1 MKPLF
6 IAAFTA
12 LVCSI
17 CVLLL
22 VSCYAKGSEDV
33 NGTPSESNAGGT
45 ESIDSVESTD
55 SVEGIDSGESTDS
68 TTVTESD
75 GACSAQQI
83 LDDIYNNVT
92 LKNGSIFLT
101 FGARNTLT
109 SENFTKL
116 ILEDQLRL
124 TAGRYSFII
133 DPNILS
139 VLRHNTAYGGIG
151 YGQEW
156 VAAINVCIKDNVT
169 GEVSS
174 PTELVFTLFK
184 SEEGDEYLA
193 STAQAVC
200 TSPAEVTG

>member
-6 IAAFTA
+6 IAALTA

-22 VSCYAKGSEDV
+22 VSCFAKGSDDV
-33 NGTPSESNAGGT
+33 NETPSESNAVGT

-55 SVEGIDSGESTDS
+55 SVESIDS
-68 TTVTESD
+68 TTFTEST
-75 GACSAQQI
+75 APCSAQQI

-92 LKNGSIFLT
+92 LKNGSIFLK

-109 SENFTKL
+109 AENFTKL
-116 ILEDQLRL
+116 IIEDQLKL

-151 YGQEW
+151 YDQEW

-174 PTELVFTLFK
+174 PAELVFTLFK

-193 STAQAVC
+193 ASAQAVC

>member
-6 IAAFTA
+6 IAALTA

-22 VSCYAKGSEDV
+22 VSCFAKGSDDV
-33 NGTPSESNAGGT
+33 NETPSESNAGGT

-55 SVEGIDSGESTDS
+55 SVESIDS
-68 TTVTESD
+68 TTFTEST
-75 GACSAQQI
+75 APCSAQQI

-92 LKNGSIFLT
+92 LKNGSIFLK

-109 SENFTKL
+109 AENFTKL
-116 ILEDQLRL
+116 IIEDQLKL

-151 YGQEW
+151 YDQEW

-174 PTELVFTLFK
+174 PAELVFTLFK

-193 STAQAVC
+193 ASAQAVC

>member
-1 MKPLF
+1 MRPLF

-22 VSCYAKGSEDV
+22 VSCFAKGSDDV
-33 NGTPSESNAGGT
+33 NETPSESNSEDT
-45 ESIDSVESTD
+45 KSIDSV
-55 SVEGIDSGESTDS
+55 ESTDS
-68 TTVTESD
+68 TTVTES
-75 GACSAQQI
+75 AAPCSAQQI

-92 LKNGSIFLT
+92 LKNGSIFLK

-109 SENFTKL
+109 AENFTKL
-116 ILEDQLRL
+116 IIEDQLKL

-174 PTELVFTLFK
+174 PAELVFTLFK

-193 STAQAVC
+193 T
-200 TSPAEVTG
+200 

>member
-22 VSCYAKGSEDV
+22 VSCYAKGSDDV
-33 NGTPSESNAGGT
+33 NETPSESNADGT
-45 ESIDSVESTD
+45 ESIDSVENI
-55 SVEGIDSGESTDS
+55 EGTK
-68 TTVTESD
+68 VTEST
-75 GACSAQQI
+75 APCSAQQI

-109 SENFTKL
+109 AENFTKL
-116 ILEDQLRL
+116 IIEDQLKL

-174 PTELVFTLFK
+174 PAELVFTLFK

>member
-1 MKPLF
+1 MKPLL

-22 VSCYAKGSEDV
+22 VSCFAKGSDDV
-33 NGTPSESNAGGT
+33 NETPSESNAGGT

-55 SVEGIDSGESTDS
+55 SVESIDS
-68 TTVTESD
+68 TTFTEST
-75 GACSAQQI
+75 APCSAQQI

-92 LKNGSIFLT
+92 LKNGSIFLK

-109 SENFTKL
+109 AENFTKL
-116 ILEDQLRL
+116 IIEDQLKL

-174 PTELVFTLFK
+174 PAELVFTLFK

-193 STAQAVC
+193 ASAQAVC

>member
-22 VSCYAKGSEDV
+22 VSCYAKGSDDV
-33 NGTPSESNAGGT
+33 NETPSESNAGGT

-55 SVEGIDSGESTDS
+55 SVESIDS
-68 TTVTESD
+68 TTFTEST
-75 GACSAQQI
+75 APCSAQQI

-92 LKNGSIFLT
+92 LKNGSIFLK

-109 SENFTKL
+109 AENFTKL
-116 ILEDQLRL
+116 IIEDQLKL

-151 YGQEW
+151 YDQEW

-174 PTELVFTLFK
+174 PAELVFTLFK

-193 STAQAVC
+193 ASAQAVC

>member
-22 VSCYAKGSEDV
+22 VSCFAKGSDDV
-33 NGTPSESNAGGT
+33 NETPSESNAVGT

-55 SVEGIDSGESTDS
+55 SVESIDS
-68 TTVTESD
+68 TTFTEST
-75 GACSAQQI
+75 APCSAQQI

-92 LKNGSIFLT
+92 LKNGSIFLK

-109 SENFTKL
+109 AENFTKL
-116 ILEDQLRL
+116 IIEDQLKL

-174 PTELVFTLFK
+174 PAELVFTLFK

-193 STAQAVC
+193 ASAQAVC